1 MLVLDWGCLQWQ
13 STTDIIVL
21 CMNHP
26 KTISEAHHKNYAKKT
41 ELLPSKLL
49 NFYGICRCQADS
61 IPALH
66 FFSFS
71 FLYKPRIDFWSP
83 SGLNSPL
90 SAAIW
95 IHQVTIVMEGCLFL
109 WFLEFFFFYHTLILN
124 FRFPALGTWNR
135 LKYPCLRTYIYL
147 SDF

>member
-21 CMNHP
+21 CVNHP
-26 KTISEAHHKNYAKKT
+26 KTISEAHHKNYAQKNRIITFKIV
-41 ELLPSKLL
+41 KLL
-49 NFYGICRCQADS
+49 RHLQMPGRFHPS
-61 IPALH
+61 TT

-109 WFLEFFFFYHTLILN
+109 WFLEIIFFIILLYWISGSL
-124 FRFPALGTWNR
+124 P
-135 LKYPCLRTYIYL
+135 
-147 SDF
+147 